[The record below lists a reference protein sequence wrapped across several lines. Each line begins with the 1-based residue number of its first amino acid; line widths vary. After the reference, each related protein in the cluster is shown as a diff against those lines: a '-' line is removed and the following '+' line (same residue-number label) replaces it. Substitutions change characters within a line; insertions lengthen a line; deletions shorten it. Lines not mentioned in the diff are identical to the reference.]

1 MVPTIGL
8 AHVSPWIA
16 TRRSL
21 TLRSSRT
28 FLIGGATAL
37 VLMMSGMAT
46 PALRANL
53 DTRHSPWTVVGSM
66 VRSKRGNAQVSSCS
80 TDSGWVGSGMPN
92 PFPSSFIRTGLVIW
106 KAGLFQIGWRLVSS
120 YLVLGGHVP
129 PEVGSLQF
137 RIWKLGRQPALVI
150 NFQLEQLEKK
160 KFRFWSGPALLET
173 V

>member
-1 MVPTIGL
+1 MVPTTLGL

-21 TLRSSRT
+21 TLRSSRI

-66 VRSKRGNAQVSSCS
+66 VRSKRRNAQVSNCS
-80 TDSGWVGSGMPN
+80 TDSGWL
-92 PFPSSFIRTGLVIW
+92 TYHLGLLPG
-106 KAGLFQIGWRLVSS
+106 GLWWTRVRGQWRCF
-120 YLVLGGHVP
+120 GGC
-129 PEVGSLQF
+129 
-137 RIWKLGRQPALVI
+137 
-150 NFQLEQLEKK
+150 
-160 KFRFWSGPALLET
+160 
-173 V
+173 

>member
-1 MVPTIGL
+1 MVPTTLGL

-21 TLRSSRT
+21 TLRSLQT
-28 FLIGGATAL
+28 FLIGGATTL

-66 VRSKRGNAQVSSCS
+66 VRGQS
-80 TDSGWVGSGMPN
+80 VGTRKSVVTQLILVGVGAGMPT

-106 KAGLFQIGWRLVSS
+106 KAGLFQIGWLLVSS
-120 YLVLGGHVP
+120 YLVLGG
-129 PEVGSLQF
+129 
-137 RIWKLGRQPALVI
+137 ICA
-150 NFQLEQLEKK
+150 
-160 KFRFWSGPALLET
+160 T
-173 V
+173 